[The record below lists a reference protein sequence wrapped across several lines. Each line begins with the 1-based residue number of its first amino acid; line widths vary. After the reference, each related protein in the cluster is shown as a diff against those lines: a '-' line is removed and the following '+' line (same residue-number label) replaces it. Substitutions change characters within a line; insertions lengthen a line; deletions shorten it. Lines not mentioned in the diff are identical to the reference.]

1 MVQIKD
7 KQFDIYIPESR
18 ILERVSEL
26 SNQLNQE
33 YATKE
38 PVFISVLNGS
48 FMFAADL
55 MKRISI
61 ACHISFMRVSSYEST
76 QSTGKITEIIGLQES
91 IKGRH
96 VVIVEDI
103 VDTALTMSQLLVQLK
118 QHEPASLE
126 VATLLCKR
134 EAMQKDIKLK
144 YVGFD
149 IPNAFVVG
157 YGLDYDGLGRNLP
170 DLYVVKEEDF

>member
-7 KQFDIYIPESR
+7 KQFEVYLSESQ
-18 ILERVSEL
+18 INNRVEEL
-26 SNQLNQE
+26 ARQLNE
-33 YATKE
+33 AYAEKE
-38 PVFISVLNGS
+38 PLFIAILNGS

-55 MKRISI
+55 MKKVSV
-61 ACHISFMRVSSYEST
+61 ACHISFIRVSSYEAT
-76 QSTGKITEIIGLQES
+76 HSTGKVMQLIGLQED
-91 IKGRH
+91 IANRH

-103 VDTALTMSQLLVQLK
+103 VDTALTMSHLVEQLQQLR
-118 QHEPASLE
+118 PASLQI
-126 VATLLCKR
+126 VTLLCKR
-134 EAMQKDIKLK
+134 EAMQRQIDLK

-170 DLYVVKEEDF
+170 DLYVLKEGE

>member
-7 KQFDIYIPESR
+7 KQFEIY
-18 ILERVSEL
+18 L
-26 SNQLNQE
+26 SQNQLNGRIAELAGQLNE
-33 YATKE
+33 TYADKE
-38 PVFISVLNGS
+38 PLFIAILNGS

-55 MKRISI
+55 MKKVSV
-61 ACHISFMRVSSYEST
+61 ACHISFIRVSSYEATS
-76 QSTGKITEIIGLQES
+76 STGKVTQLIGLQED
-91 IKGRH
+91 IANRH

-103 VDTALTMSQLLVQLK
+103 VDTALTMSHLVEQLQQL
-118 QHEPASLE
+118 QPASLQI
-126 VATLLCKR
+126 VTLLCKR
-134 EAMQKDIKLK
+134 EAMQRQVDLK

-170 DLYVVKEEDF
+170 DLYVLKEGE